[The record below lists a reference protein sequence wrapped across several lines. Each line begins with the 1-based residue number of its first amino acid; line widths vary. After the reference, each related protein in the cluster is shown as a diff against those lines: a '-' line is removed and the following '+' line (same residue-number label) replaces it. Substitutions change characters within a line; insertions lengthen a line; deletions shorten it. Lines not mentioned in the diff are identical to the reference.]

1 MSDSQ
6 SAVIQEI
13 QEIQETQNIDETK
26 EQDGD
31 IENNIKV
38 KNIENNEPLESS
50 SSSSTNMINYAY
62 NTHDITNIPSNNHA
76 ILKLS
81 KEIHINCVNFS
92 IYHNRRY
99 QYYKKIIFY
108 VFRLPIILLSA
119 INSFLAVG
127 SDGYIEQS
135 TVSVTN
141 AVISLV
147 CGIFTSIELFLNL
160 QKKIESEFTTYKN
173 YYLLSI
179 DAYHFIQ
186 LYEFDN
192 DADERKRQIINENFE
207 IIYSKYKEL
216 ISNSNPINFKRV
228 GFVDALELVDQVEY
242 YKNKK

>member
-1 MSDSQ
+1 MSE
-6 SAVIQEI
+6 SAII
-13 QEIQETQNIDETK
+13 PEIQETNISIDEK
-26 EQDGD
+26 EEQREITSECGVGD
-31 IENNIKV
+31 IENNIDA
-38 KNIENNEPLESS
+38 ESKQNQD
-50 SSSSTNMINYAY
+50 STNMINYTY
-62 NTHDITNIPSNNHA
+62 NTHEMTNIPSTNNP
-76 ILKLS
+76 IIKLL

-108 VFRLPIILLSA
+108 VFRLPIIFLSA

-160 QKKIESEFTTYKN
+160 QKRIESEFTTYKN

-192 DADERKRQIINENFE
+192 DERKRKIINENFE

-216 ISNSNPINFKRV
+216 ISNSNPINFKRI
-228 GFVDALELVDQVEY
+228 GFVDALELIDQVEY
-242 YKNKK
+242 YKNKNKK